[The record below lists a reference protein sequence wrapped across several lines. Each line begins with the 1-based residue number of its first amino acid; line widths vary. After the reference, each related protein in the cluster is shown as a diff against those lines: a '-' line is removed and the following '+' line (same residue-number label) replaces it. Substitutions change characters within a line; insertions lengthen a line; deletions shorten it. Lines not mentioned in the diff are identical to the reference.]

1 MSEPSTQGHSPRDA
15 QHAASDIGQ
24 PPNLTA
30 SQISALGLEFDRSG
44 AAWTS
49 WQTSDEGED
58 EPSTHGRN
66 RVWNVQF
73 GTQWRSLA
81 VYDLRDLR
89 ALGTAR
95 WHEVLKGE
103 SSPVRR
109 LGIHKLHAK
118 RGVVVQGSAV
128 ISY

>member
-1 MSEPSTQGHSPRDA
+1 MPR
-15 QHAASDIGQ
+15 
-24 PPNLTA
+24 LVRR
-30 SQISALGLEFDRSG
+30 LEFDRSG

-109 LGIHKLHAK
+109 LGIHKLRCKAW
-118 RGVVVQGSAV
+118 RGGARLGSNFLLARKLLPMNRQ
-128 ISY
+128 